1 MQRLDGSQL
10 PNQTGNQTQ
19 RRAKRTDNDT
29 SGLYKSN
36 ATVFVERKM
45 ADNLFSAFPEIR
57 FNSLDTSTQECK
69 RVLEGLKR
77 RGGILGQIP
86 PTCEPPEYKGNVR
99 VEIPFGHTLYA
110 KTIAEIRDVLGPYR
124 PEWLKKLE

>member
-1 MQRLDGSQL
+1 MQRLAGSQL

-19 RRAKRTDNDT
+19 RRAKRTDTNT

-45 ADNLFSAFPEIR
+45 ADNLFSTFPEIHVE
-57 FNSLDTSTQECK
+57 SLDTSTKECK
-69 RVLEGLKR
+69 RVLEDFKR
-77 RGGILGQIP
+77 IGFILGQIP
-86 PTCEPPEYKGNVR
+86 TTCEPPEYKGNVR

-110 KTIAEIRDVLGPYR
+110 KTSEEMRGILGQYR
-124 PEWLKKLE
+124 PK